1 MPTAKKT
8 IKLRDQK
15 PLKDP
20 VGGRKG
26 GPRGKHLNSA
36 GTEGSENQ
44 RRRGRHN
51 RF

>member
-1 MPTAKKT
+1 MPTKKT

-26 GPRGKHLNSA
+26 GPKGKQLNSA
-36 GTEGSENQ
+36 DSKNQ
-44 RRRGRHN
+44 RRRDRHN

>member
-26 GPRGKHLNSA
+26 PRGKNLNSA